1 LGEKDS
7 FRSGTILVPQD
18 GIGFDKPHNFG
29 GLTILNRNTFFNRAI
44 IQDVPNNRELPITAG
59 AFTIFLCTVFGANAV
74 AIKISL
80 LGLGVFT
87 TAAFRFSLASIAIFL
102 WAIATKRPLWLK
114 KGQAHQLLILSILFT
129 VQLGLFYLG
138 LSKTSASRGTLM
150 INLQPFFVLLLA
162 HYFIPGDQTT
172 KKKIFGLLLGFS
184 GMVLVFLGK
193 EGVTTDVQIG
203 DFMILVT
210 AFLWACNTVYTKR
223 IISTFF
229 PFQIVLYPMIFSV
242 PCFFLAGYFL
252 DTEMVTSMDAKV
264 LFSLLYQSLVTAAF
278 GFVAWNAMLQKY
290 GAVSLHSFIFV
301 MPVAGVL
308 LGGLILGETIT
319 LDIALA
325 LALITSGIVVVNLK
339 TKKYSPLF
347 PHRGV

>member
-1 LGEKDS
+1 MM
-7 FRSGTILVPQD
+7 
-18 GIGFDKPHNFG
+18 
-29 GLTILNRNTFFNRAI
+29 

-59 AFTIFLCTVFGANAV
+59 AFTLFLCAVYGANAV

-87 TAAFRFSLASIAIFL
+87 TVAFRSSLASIAIFL
-102 WAIATKRPLWLK
+102 WAVATKRPLRLK
-114 KGQAHQLLILSILFT
+114 KGQAHQLLIISILFT
-129 VQLGLFYLG
+129 VQLGLFCLG

-162 HYFIPGDQTT
+162 HYFIPGDRTS

-193 EGVTTDVQIG
+193 EGVTADIQIG
-203 DFMILVT
+203 DLIILVT
-210 AFLWACNTVYTKR
+210 AFFWACNTVYTKR

-264 LFSLLYQSLVTAAF
+264 LSSLLYQSLVTGAF

-290 GAVSLHSFIFV
+290 GAVPLHSFIFV
-301 MPVAGVL
+301 MPIAGVL

-319 LDIALA
+319 FNIAIALV
-325 LALITSGIVVVNLK
+325 LITSGIVVVNLK
-339 TKKYSPLF
+339 TTKYSPLF